1 MAPLAPIFKKAYL
14 LLFASIALYSVALIA
29 VTNPWVQRHVIYVHK
44 LHTAWWVDI
53 NKPEQFGFAK
63 NQITPFNFSTPDGE
77 TIYAWHVMPLGLYAK
92 HEYEILQQPSGCA
105 EDITNTKAFQLLK
118 NDPDARLII
127 NCKSLQLLVSSN
139 AGTVA
144 QGWRTDSYRSLSDG
158 SSSNIHILA
167 IDYRGF
173 GLSSGSPTERGVI
186 TDGVAAVNWAMH
198 VAQVPPE
205 RIVIVGQSLGTAV
218 TSAVVEHF
226 AEQGADFAGV
236 VLVAGFMSIS
246 SLLTQYSILGFVPI
260 LAPFGRH
267 PALQRL
273 LASFVVDEWPSE
285 RRIAN
290 FARLSRRMRLFI
302 VHSKDDPEI
311 PWTQSE
317 GLFAAAANATADGG
331 IDIEFFR
338 KMKAR
343 TTVDMGDGS
352 FVSTWKASGDKTIR
366 EEILSDPQNSMADE
380 SKINA
385 SADEQKVSEEST
397 DYPLSTAQLE
407 SDNEDDH
414 EDVAPGI
421 APGTATKK
429 KKSRRKR
436 VKAALGGSSESSG
449 SGSRDEIHKAV
460 GGLGAAQIQEI
471 LKMNPALA
479 EQMGMSEGS
488 DMSGKKLEQAVKN
501 LSLEEIMTGLASSGK
516 NVKDMASYKF
526 WQTQPVPKFG
536 ESSDPIEEGPFKI
549 VDIEK
554 VPKEPGPLLPG
565 FEWVTMDL
573 TKEEEIQ
580 ELFALLYGHY
590 VEDDEAMFRFNYSQ
604 SYFHR
609 SIDWQKLNDVGFS
622 PCPSNSKP
630 LYQVRKYALPEKTS
644 TKNLRPMETK
654 DIDGVL
660 SLLKRYLDKFDMAPV
675 FTREEVE
682 HWLLNKRA
690 DTEDQVVW
698 AYVVEDAT
706 TRQVTDFFSFYI
718 LESSVINNSH
728 HKNVRAAY
736 LFYYATEHALSPQ
749 YSRADLKARLN
760 ELMHDALILA
770 KKFKFDVFNALTL
783 LDNTLFLQDQKFGA
797 GDGQLHYYLY
807 NYNMNPIAGGVDA
820 KNNIDEQGGSG
831 VGVVML

>member
-1 MAPLAPIFKKAYL
+1 
-14 LLFASIALYSVALIA
+14 
-29 VTNPWVQRHVIYVHK
+29 
-44 LHTAWWVDI
+44 
-53 NKPEQFGFAK
+53 
-63 NQITPFNFSTPDGE
+63 
-77 TIYAWHVMPLGLYAK
+77 
-92 HEYEILQQPSGCA
+92 
-105 EDITNTKAFQLLK
+105 
-118 NDPDARLII
+118 
-127 NCKSLQLLVSSN
+127 
-139 AGTVA
+139 
-144 QGWRTDSYRSLSDG
+144 
-158 SSSNIHILA
+158 
-167 IDYRGF
+167 
-173 GLSSGSPTERGVI
+173 
-186 TDGVAAVNWAMH
+186 
-198 VAQVPPE
+198 
-205 RIVIVGQSLGTAV
+205 
-218 TSAVVEHF
+218 
-226 AEQGADFAGV
+226 
-236 VLVAGFMSIS
+236 
-246 SLLTQYSILGFVPI
+246 
-260 LAPFGRH
+260 
-267 PALQRL
+267 
-273 LASFVVDEWPSE
+273 
-285 RRIAN
+285 
-290 FARLSRRMRLFI
+290 
-302 VHSKDDPEI
+302 
-311 PWTQSE
+311 
-317 GLFAAAANATADGG
+317 
-331 IDIEFFR
+331 
-338 KMKAR
+338 
-343 TTVDMGDGS
+343 
-352 FVSTWKASGDKTIR
+352 
-366 EEILSDPQNSMADE
+366 MADE

-604 SYFHR
+604 SFLRCCRALMCPGWTKEWHVGIRASASRKLVAFISAIPVALRVRKKTLNASEVNFMCVHKKLRSKRMAPVLIKEITRRCYQLKTWQAIYTGGVVLPKPVSTCRYFHR

-644 TKNLRPMETK
+644 TKNLRPMEAK